1 MAFPETVK
9 GRVLV
14 CKVRRNDSYSFED
27 FGSTEYAGPICKATC
42 NRNNTSAGIRP
53 PLQIG
58 GDIVLSLHS
67 YTTFNIDGETF
78 LSVFED
84 NPKTDHASANK
95 MMIIGGG
102 NMIKFCLVIGSLFRS
117 LSGTR
122 FDHARTATKRNEK
135 TSSAYLQ
142 PVSTPSPGTGGV
154 QSACT
159 YYLRYCF

>member
-84 NPKTDHASANK
+84 FLSSKTIRNRSCFGKQNDDHW
-95 MMIIGGG
+95 
-102 NMIKFCLVIGSLFRS
+102 RW
-117 LSGTR
+117 
-122 FDHARTATKRNEK
+122 
-135 TSSAYLQ
+135 
-142 PVSTPSPGTGGV
+142 
-154 QSACT
+154 
-159 YYLRYCF
+159 